1 MNTVE
6 GARAARSAAPLRWT
20 AFALVLMF
28 VVSLGVGPL
37 GLLPV
42 GFDAGLAD
50 GITGMSSGAWSVVVE
65 LRLPRAIC
73 AILVGAALAGSGAA
87 LQAVFRN
94 PLAAPDILGVSSGAA
109 LGAGLAIWSG
119 ASGWSV
125 QACAFGG
132 ASAAVAMVALFARV
146 MRSREPT
153 PTLILCG
160 IAIAALL
167 SSALALLTSL
177 ADPRRE
183 LPAIT
188 YWLLGRLGG
197 ASRAEIAA
205 AAILVALGLA
215 GLWLLRWRVDA
226 LLLPD
231 DEASALG
238 HEPAR
243 LRLMTIAAAA
253 LTASSAVALSGLI
266 GWVGLLLPHAARL
279 IAGAGFARVLPLACV
294 GGALFMLTI
303 DTAGRVLSPVEVPPG
318 VGTALVG
325 VPLLLWLLARA
336 PVPPERG

>member
-1 MNTVE
+1 MKPDDLDPAGPAGRLT
-6 GARAARSAAPLRWT
+6 AR
-20 AFALVLMF
+20 ALVLLAVVF
-28 VVSLGVGPL
+28 VAALGVGPL
-37 GLLPV
+37 GVLPS
-42 GFDAGLAD
+42 AG
-50 GITGMSSGAWSVVVE
+50 TGAGTGGTDWAVLTG
-65 LRLPRAIC
+65 LRLPRAL
-73 AILVGAALAGSGAA
+73 AAVLVGAALAGSGAA

-119 ASGWSV
+119 APAWGV
-125 QACAFGG
+125 QVFAFAG
-132 ASAAVAMVALFARV
+132 ALSAVGLVALFARV
-146 MRSREPT
+146 MRSHEPT

-167 SSALALLTSL
+167 SSALALVTSL
-177 ADPRRE
+177 ADPARQ

-188 YWLLGRLGG
+188 YWLLGSLGG
-197 ASRAEIAA
+197 ATRAELGFAA
-205 AAILVALGLA
+205 ALIGVGLA

-243 LRLMTIAAAA
+243 LRLLTIAAASLA
-253 LTASSAVALSGLI
+253 ASAAVALTGLI

-279 IAGAGFARVLPLACV
+279 LAGATFARAFPLACA
-294 GGALFMLTI
+294 GGALFLLAI
-303 DTAGRVLSPVEVPPG
+303 DAAGRALSPVEVPPG

-325 VPLLLWLLARA
+325 VPLLLWLLARGNW
-336 PVPPERG
+336 RGNGS